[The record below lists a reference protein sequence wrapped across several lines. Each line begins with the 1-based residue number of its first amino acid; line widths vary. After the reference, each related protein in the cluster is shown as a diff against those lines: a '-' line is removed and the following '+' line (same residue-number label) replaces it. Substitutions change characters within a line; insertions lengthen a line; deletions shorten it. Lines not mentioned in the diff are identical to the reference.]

1 MVVTSKGQI
10 TIPKAIRDTAGFL
23 PHTAVEF
30 ELRGDEVLLKKVA
43 SDSRGR
49 QLVNGLRGSGAS
61 SMSTDEIMA
70 LTRSEA

>member
-1 MVVTSKGQI
+1 MLRRKGKLKVRI
-10 TIPKAIRDTAGFL
+10 GIDAGRALHGF
-23 PHTAVEF
+23 
-30 ELRGDEVLLKKVA
+30 GGVA
-43 SDSRGR
+43 TYTR